1 MRVLMMITPGA
12 GHTYPMVPLG
22 WALQLAGHEVLVAS
36 CGPGLLMG
44 EAGVRCVDVAPGLS
58 LTRMQAKLARS
69 RPDVV
74 ARLNNGALDPDY
86 RETIG
91 MAVAGALRLQPG
103 MVEAMIHTAEE
114 WRPDVIVYSPLLTP
128 ALVAAAKL
136 GVPAVRNEFGLVRAD
151 DSPRLMREMHSE
163 LFEAH
168 GVELPEVMATIDITP
183 PSMGPIEPG
192 SWQMA
197 AVPFNG
203 GGVLP
208 PGIYDYLV
216 RAERGTPRIAVTL
229 GSGPP
234 PMETARVVRGI
245 VAAAAGMDAEFVL
258 AAPNA
263 ELDSLGP
270 LPGNVTSLGW
280 APLVSLMSRSSLVI
294 HHGGPGS
301 AFGALMSGLPQ
312 IIPEFGGLG
321 RSLIMD
327 AVGGRGVG
335 VAVQPE
341 EVGRELLESVLADEK
356 MRRAAREVR
365 EEIRGLP
372 TPLDVVEQLTGLVDR
387 AGGGAG

>member
-1 MRVLMMITPGA
+1 MLMMISPGA

-58 LTRMQAKLARS
+58 LTQMQGKLARH
-69 RPDVV
+69 RPDVI
-74 ARLNNGALDPDY
+74 ARLNNDALDPDY
-86 RETIG
+86 HETIG
-91 MAVAGALRLQPG
+91 MAVAGALRLQPD
-103 MVEAMIHTAEE
+103 MVEAMIRTAEE

-136 GVPAVRNEFGLVRAD
+136 GIPAVRNEFGLVRTD
-151 DSPRLMREMHSE
+151 DSPRLMREMHGE

-168 GVELPEVMATIDITP
+168 GVDLPEVTATIDITP
-183 PSMGPIEPG
+183 PSMGVIEPD

-197 AVPFNG
+197 AIPFNG

-208 PGIYDYLV
+208 SDAYDYLV
-216 RAERGTPRIAVTL
+216 RAERDTPRVAVTF

-234 PMETARVVRGI
+234 PLETARVVRNI
-245 VAAAAGMDAEFVL
+245 VAAAPDMDAEFVL
-258 AAPNA
+258 AAPNVD
-263 ELDSLGP
+263 LDDLGP
-270 LPGNVTSLGW
+270 LPRNVTTLGW

-301 AFGALMSGLPQ
+301 AFGAIMSGLPQ
-312 IIPEFGGLG
+312 IIPSFGGLG
-321 RSLIMD
+321 RPLIMD
-327 AVGGRGVG
+327 AVAGRGVG
-335 VAVQPE
+335 MAVPPE
-341 EVGRELLESVLADEK
+341 EVGRELLESVLSDEK
-356 MRRAAREVR
+356 MRTAALEVR

-372 TPLDVVEQLTGLVDR
+372 TPSDVVGRLGELVENSGGR
-387 AGGGAG
+387 AG